1 MAGVGTALSIVTDA
15 AQGKAS
21 GTMTVALNSYLPNSL
36 PSFGEIV
43 HAYQAGDLP
52 YEDYKRL
59 AQVNGILVDSQTVL
73 PCGLPDVLQS
83 RLADWWGKTIASK
96 VDWPTTDEAIEL
108 WYRGYWTEQ
117 ERDKALAHNGVFQAD
132 QVRHRLELYKTIPE
146 PNRLIDLA
154 QRGTWSGDLIKR
166 WNLGYGYP
174 TYFEEFAK
182 PAGQSYPIPNVSYQ
196 AAGLGDFNWFQ
207 AEWYAHWALPP
218 LQQIFEMRNK
228 LRPGFG
234 PLGIP
239 RDPSGVV
246 LDPKDIDY
254 YFSVMDIAPFWKDK
268 LSAISHPNIQH
279 RHLAALYDAGVIF
292 PSDVEEYL
300 RDEGYWERDVIVLS
314 KEITLKEEIAQTRKA
329 GEEIARVAIEAYTL
343 GIMSEAELSV
353 NLYRQTLK
361 TVADLNRFDT
371 LPLLT
376 QEQESLK
383 DPYTD
388 AQIQAFKLKRLI
400 ETTRGTI
407 DGIKKQFLSSMIDQ
421 QAARNLLTRAG
432 VTNQAVNDYIDA
444 WVVEFHPKHKELETK
459 ELLDAAKWGYI
470 SVPQLIARLANL
482 GWEITDIKLLLLNL
496 NREVG
501 IEQQKLLVE
510 QAKSAEEQQRQLKEL
525 AKQALEQQR
534 AAHEALLEHGKPADL
549 ARWLNSG
556 LITVPQFV
564 NRMLGLGIPQDA
576 IDLEL
581 AYMTKQNLAK
591 IKPPKLVP
599 VKAPAKKVA
608 YPSESTLARWLKKGV
623 IDQPTYESKMKD
635 LGYSDTDIADFEK
648 GQ

>member
-1 MAGVGTALSIVTDA
+1 MVTGA

-21 GTMTVALNSYLPNSL
+21 SVLTVGLDVFLPSNFPSFEQIRHAYTAGDMEYFEYKKLAQFHGICVDTNTVAN
-36 PSFGEIV
+36 
-43 HAYQAGDLP
+43 
-52 YEDYKRL
+52 
-59 AQVNGILVDSQTVL
+59 T
-73 PCGLPDVLQS
+73 GLPADLLKKLEGWWSSVLSSQ
-83 RLADWWGKTIASK
+83 IE
-96 VDWPTTDEAIEL
+96 WPTTDEAIEL
-108 WYRGYWTEQ
+108 WYRGYWSEA
-117 ERDKALAHNGVFQAD
+117 ERDKALAHNGVWDTA
-132 QVRHRLELYKTIPE
+132 QVKHRLELYKTIPE

-196 AAGLGDFNWFQ
+196 AAGLGDFSWFQ

-268 LSAISHPNIQH
+268 LTAISHPNIQH

-400 ETTRGTI
+400 ETTKGTI

-421 QAARNLLTRAG
+421 QTARNLLTRAG
-432 VTNQAVNDYIDA
+432 ATNQAVNDYIDA

-482 GWEITDIKLLLLNL
+482 GWELTDIKLLLLNL

-510 QAKSAEEQQRQLKEL
+510 QAKSVEEQQRQLKEL
-525 AKQALEQQR
+525 AKQAQEQQR
-534 AAHEALLEHGKPADL
+534 IAHEALLEHGKPADL

-556 LITVPQFV
+556 LLTVPQFV

-623 IDQPTYESKMKD
+623 IDQPAYEARMKD
-635 LGYSDTDIADFEK
+635 LGYSAADIADFEK